1 MQTTDH
7 TRLMSDEELI
17 HRIIS
22 GETPLYEILIRRHN
36 PVLYKIARSS
46 GLNHQDAEDMMQ
58 EAHMSAFLELKNFGG
73 RSSYKTWL
81 SKIMLHKCYHKLH
94 YGSLKFELQQDELQ
108 TVKDIAIPG
117 FSKNTTERTVINKE
131 LGLLLEQSLQQ
142 LRLHYRQI
150 FVLREIEQ
158 FSVLETAEML
168 SLTPTN
174 VKVRLNRA
182 KALLQKQLEQ
192 YYSTAEIYEFNLV
205 YCDAIVSRIFKKI
218 SELENK

>member
-17 HRIIS
+17 PRIIS

-58 EAHMSAFLELKNFGG
+58 EAHVSAFLELKNFGG

-94 YGSLKFELQQDELQ
+94 YGSLKFEMQKNELH
-108 TVKDIAIPG
+108 TIKDNANQGI
-117 FSKNTTERTVINKE
+117 SKNTTERTVINKE
-131 LGLLLEQSLQQ
+131 LGLLLEQSL
-142 LRLHYRQI
+142 
-150 FVLREIEQ
+150 
-158 FSVLETAEML
+158 
-168 SLTPTN
+168 
-174 VKVRLNRA
+174 
-182 KALLQKQLEQ
+182 
-192 YYSTAEIYEFNLV
+192 
-205 YCDAIVSRIFKKI
+205 
-218 SELENK
+218 